1 MQMIKTDSQVPVGD
15 YLTKIKTCTPAVQMA
30 GSHFDYLD
38 IASVDRLS
46 KTVVAATRTAAAA
59 APSRAR
65 QIVHEGDVLV
75 STVRPN
81 LNAVARVGEQHHGA
95 IASTGFCVL
104 RPQSDVLD
112 SSYLFHWVKSDGF
125 VNDMVARATGANYP
139 AVSDKTVKSALIPL
153 PSIERQRQIA
163 DTLDKADTLRRKDQ
177 ELLQKYDELAQSI
190 FYEMFGDSEHN
201 SKGWDILP
209 FGNLIRGIK
218 AGTSLGGEDRELLP
232 GEFGV
237 LKISAVTSGVFK
249 QEEYKVPVQSEIV
262 KEKVTVK
269 KGDLLFSRANTRE
282 LVGAVAIAEDSY
294 PNLMLPD
301 KLWRIDLDPAQLR
314 KYYCRA
320 ILTDKNIRY
329 HLTQTATG
337 TSGSMLNI
345 SMGKLKDLEIPVP
358 PIDLQEE
365 FDALSKK
372 ILAQKRLLEQAA
384 VQSETLFTSLLSSY
398 FA

>member
-1 MQMIKTDSQVPVGD
+1 MNNLHPKVPVGEC
-15 YLTKIKTCTPAVQMA
+15 LVKVRTCNPAVTLA
-30 GSHFDYLD
+30 GSYFDYLD
-38 IASVDRLS
+38 IASVDRDA
-46 KTVVAATRTAAAA
+46 KKVTAATKTAAAE

-65 QIVHEGDVLV
+65 QIVHAGDVLV

-81 LNAVARVGEQHHGA
+81 LNAVARVSDEFHAA

-104 RPQSDVLD
+104 RPRSDMLD
-112 SSYLFHWVKSDGF
+112 SRYLFHWAKSEGF
-125 VNDMVARATGANYP
+125 VKDMVARATGANYP
-139 AVSDKTVKSALIPL
+139 AVSDKTVKTSLIPL
-153 PSIERQRQIA
+153 PPLAEQERIA
-163 DTLDKADTLRRKDQ
+163 DTLDKADALRRKDQ
-177 ELLQKYDELAQSI
+177 KLLQKYDELAQSI
-190 FYEMFGDSEHN
+190 FNEMFGDPKHN
-201 SKGWDILP
+201 LKGWDILP
-209 FGNLIRGIK
+209 FGNLIHGIK

-269 KGDLLFSRANTRE
+269 KDDLLFSRANTRE

-329 HLTQTATG
+329 HLTKTATG

-358 PIDLQEE
+358 PIELQEE
-365 FDALSKK
+365 FDALSKR
-372 ILAQKRLLEQAA
+372 ILVQKQLLEKSS
-384 VQSETLFTSLLSSY
+384 VQSSSLFTSLLSSY
-398 FA
+398 FS